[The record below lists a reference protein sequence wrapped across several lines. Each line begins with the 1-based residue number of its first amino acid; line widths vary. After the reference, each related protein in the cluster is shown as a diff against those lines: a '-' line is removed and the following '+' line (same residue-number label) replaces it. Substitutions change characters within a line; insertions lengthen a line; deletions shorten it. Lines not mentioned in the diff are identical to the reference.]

1 MPLRF
6 DSPIA
11 ELGCTTE
18 APKALHGAGIDTIGQ
33 LIALTEDNAKQIKGL
48 GEYRLADVKA
58 AMAKNRLRFATAPLI
73 ARRCDDCPVCPG
85 CGNPRATEPK
95 QVVADVAGRFK
106 HTGEEVLPTCDD
118 CDAHHRSL
126 FAGAAPG
133 RAVRSPRGGAHAA

>member
-18 APKALHGAGIDTIGQ
+18 APKALRGAGIDTIGQ

-58 AMAKNRLRFATAPLI
+58 AMTKHRLRFSDGVFVK
-73 ARRCDDCPVCPG
+73 RCTDCPQCPE
-85 CGNPRATEPK
+85 CGNPRATHPK
-95 QVVADVAGRFK
+95 QVYVNLAGRFK
-106 HTGEEVLPTCDD
+106 HCGYEVLPTCDD
-118 CDAHHRSL
+118 CDAHHRAL
-126 FAGAAPG
+126 FEGAA
-133 RAVRSPRGGAHAA
+133 A